1 MNKVTL
7 SGYIANDIELKST
20 QNGIS
25 VTKFNLAVKRPRAK
39 EDTTDFIPIVCWRHT
54 AEFVCK
60 YFSKGD
66 GVEVSGIIT
75 IRKYQDRDGNNRY
88 ATEVVAEEIDF
99 GKSRKSTSDSQQRNT
114 NSQPMTGN
122 QSQNGT
128 YYEAQ
133 FTEVAS
139 DEDLPF

>member
-66 GVEVSGIIT
+66 GMEVSGILT
-75 IRKYQDRDGNNRY
+75 IRKYQDKDGNNRY
-88 ATEVVAEEIDF
+88 VTEVVADEVDF
-99 GKSRKSTSDSQQRNT
+99 GKSRRSQGEGQQRSS
-114 NSQPMTGN
+114 NSQTPTGK
-122 QSQNGT
+122 QSESGN

-133 FTEVAS
+133 FTEVS
-139 DEDLPF
+139 DDEDLPF